1 MQQKVVMA
9 EAGLLEKTEELA
21 LRETVAA
28 ARELELQAQESDLHK
43 SKEAAKAKEKELK
56 RERSL
61 QSMAPA
67 EELREREALHESS

>member
-28 ARELELQAQESDLHK
+28 ARELELQAQESTLHK
-43 SKEAAKAKEKELK
+43 AKEAAKEKELK

>member
-21 LRETVAA
+21 LRETAAA

-43 SKEAAKAKEKELK
+43 SKEAAKEKELK

>member
-1 MQQKVVMA
+1 MQQKVAMA

-28 ARELELQAQESDLHK
+28 ARELELQAQESVLHK
-43 SKEAAKAKEKELK
+43 SKEAAKEKELK

>member
-28 ARELELQAQESDLHK
+28 AQELELQAQESDLHK
-43 SKEAAKAKEKELK
+43 SKEAAKEKELK